1 MIGIVIGH
9 NEKKQG
15 AHSIVGMEYNY
26 CSKLA
31 GVIKKKL
38 GDEVQVFRRTEVGS
52 YTNEMTNLVNDIHKA
67 GEFSIIIELHF
78 NGVSD
83 QKVGGSE
90 ILVYEKSSA
99 IPVAEKLLSNIC
111 RTFETKNRGL
121 KKITNARDRGGYG
134 IMKCKY
140 PYILIEPFFGS
151 NPIEAEK
158 FKQRELLA
166 DVIINTLKE
175 EHYV

>member
-9 NEKKQG
+9 NDKKQG
-15 AHSIVGMEYNY
+15 ANSIVGMEYNY

-31 GVIKKKL
+31 GVIAKKL
-38 GDEVQVFRRTEVGS
+38 GNEVKIFRRQEVGS
-52 YTNEMTNLVNDIHKA
+52 YTREMAQLVNNIHQA
-67 GEFSIIIELHF
+67 GEFTIIIELHF

-83 QKVGGSE
+83 PKVGGSE

-99 IPVAEKLLSNIC
+99 VPLAEKLLANIC
-111 RTFETKNRGL
+111 KIFETKNRGL
-121 KKITNARDRGGYG
+121 KKITSARDRGGYG

-151 NPIEAEK
+151 NPEEAEK

-166 DVIINTLKE
+166 DVIISTLKE